1 MQKQTQFNI
10 MGMMRDM
17 SVSHFN
23 PNYAYENMNLRLI
36 STGDNTQLSL
46 VNEKGTKQIFNVNGN
61 IIGQAIFND
70 KVILFNH
77 IGSDEDIFVNDI
89 NISYDTS
96 DKFQVLLSELPTKY
110 SLDFKD
116 QIQKIYKE
124 NNGNLNI
131 ETLYQ
136 GNLNFDSYHP
146 IETLIYDESKDIQKV
161 YWIDGLNPVRMIN
174 LKENARN
181 NKYFNFIAEI
191 NEYPQVNI
199 FKSHSNGQFA
209 AGTIQYFI
217 TYFNYFGSE
226 TNIVYQS
233 PLYYIS
239 YLDRGAKADDI
250 VNNAFTLSISNL
262 DTQFDYIRI
271 YAIHRTSLNAT
282 PSARKVIDLK
292 IENNSIEY
300 TDYGT
305 QGESIDP
312 TDLFYLGGKEIIPYS
327 IAQKNN
333 TLFLG
338 NYKVTYIEPFTDEE
352 KQYFKNLKIV
362 FKPKPLPIPLSNEN
376 SFYVHTNQLKYNSYQ
391 IKGFKY
397 LEWYRFGVQLQSK
410 TGEWSNPIWI
420 GDYQCNIP
428 PGMYST
434 STDSNGNLT
443 YSLQPFWYTSGKLCV
458 PYAELENQIDL
469 NNETIV
475 KLYNKGYRNIRPVVV
490 YPKLED
496 RECICQ
502 GVLNPTVFNIYNRS
516 NNSCYTQASWFFR
529 PNIPYNLNDTS
540 NFSSHYTNMFQYQIP
555 KNSSSY
561 GVWHEF
567 RHYRRL
573 GTDDYNMEIQCSRP
587 MLGSLKLAVQQS
599 DLEDTKSD
607 YYVDQSIVTLNSPEL
622 EFDDSIKNLNLSQFK
637 LRIVGMIP
645 ITGCASDISIQ
656 TSTPTLNRIYKKS
669 GTILVDESNWT
680 QSSIKSDGF
689 FKNNLLINNVFN
701 KTRDGY
707 YSDSHDAFRHQGAS
721 LNWFDQLWG
730 FFAQPL
736 AVQKEEGDVGVS
748 TDFNEQNNKAFDY
761 GFLVYPWH
769 RNGSLNNQRISDD
782 NTQGGISSKLSKKI
796 ISNLQFSY
804 CNAFYTKDDVYKNL
818 NLSDIQLFDSN
829 EDTIIKLKN
838 QSDGLEDIIYK
849 GNLDTIVLPVTK
861 NYYFLSSTDK
871 INKTYGYPIMHCVL
885 NQFPYSDDGGKNINK
900 QGQYFNNNNRYG
912 STLFG
917 GLKKEDFVYKTI
929 KTNLGETNIN
939 DKLFSGIDPVS
950 IKYKSTPHVV
960 LSIKNSDVID
970 GNAYNNILPTTYDY
984 INYSSTNLNLG
995 FSSNVND
1002 TTNFK
1007 DKDAIIPDVNKP
1019 WEWMEPDSPPLP
1031 PKPEDTSVSQGLNN
1045 QSQTKVSNIY
1055 FHWKFK
1061 NEKSY
1066 FSIKQDNLKIPCVG
1080 DFKWNKNFQYGWL
1093 WLGELYNDD
1102 VTERFGGTSDDALQA
1117 NEWFPCGDFVSLNS
1131 NLYDKAYLRWLE
1143 GDTFYQRYDCLK
1155 TYPFTNEDQNQIVE
1169 ILSFMVETHLNL
1181 DGRYDKNRGLPSNLH
1196 INPTIF
1202 NLRNSVYDQQNNFFT
1217 YHILDDQQFY
1227 TNEFNNQIT
1236 WSKTKTS
1243 NDITDK
1249 WLNITLASIQEC
1261 DKQYGSINSIKNFN
1275 NNLFVFQ
1282 DNAISNILYNEQIQ
1296 ISPSIGV
1303 PIEIAN
1309 SGKVT
1314 GIRYINTNIG
1324 CQNKF
1329 SICLTTNG
1337 VYFVDNKTQDIYK
1350 FSSEGFVSLSDT
1362 KGFRSW
1368 INEVNSLDVWNP
1380 KDFNNIITYYD
1391 KTNGD
1396 VLFINKDYCLAYN
1409 EINEQFISFY
1419 SYENTPYLFNLYDKN
1434 YLIKNNYVWEM
1445 HGGNYN
1451 SFFNINKPYYT
1462 TFVVNGIGSENG
1474 KANSDKIFDTLE
1486 FTADLINPNI
1496 NKICDYFNN
1505 PQDIPF
1511 DYLTI
1516 WNEYQ
1521 IGSTSLQYSRG
1532 ISNLKEK
1539 FRIWRAIIPRN
1550 NGTRDRI
1557 RNPWAFIKL
1566 SKNGNL
1572 DNKQMILHT
1581 INVKYFEQ

>member
-46 VNEKGTKQIFNVNGN
+46 VNEKGTKQLFSINGN
-61 IIGQAIFND
+61 VIGQAIFND
-70 KVILFNH
+70 KIILFNH

-96 DKFQVLLSELPTKY
+96 DKFQILLSELPTKY

-116 QIQKIYKE
+116 QIQKIYRE

-161 YWIDGLNPVRMIN
+161 YWVDGLNPVRMIN
-174 LKENARN
+174 LKENAIN
-181 NKYFNFIAEI
+181 NKYFNFVAEI

-292 IENNSIEY
+292 IENNSIKY

-352 KQYFKNLKIV
+352 KQYFKNLKII

-434 STDSNGNLT
+434 SIDSNDNVT
-443 YSLQPFWYTSGKLCV
+443 YSLQPFWYTSGKLCI
-458 PYAELENQIDL
+458 PYAELENKIDL
-469 NNETIV
+469 NDNVIIQ
-475 KLYNKGYRNIRPVVV
+475 LYNKGYRNIRPVVV

-529 PNIPYNLNDTS
+529 PNIPYDLNKS
-540 NFSSHYTNMFQYQIP
+540 VYSSHYTNMFEYQKP
-555 KNSSSY
+555 NNNSSY
-561 GVWHEF
+561 GVWNEF

-573 GTDDYNMEIQCSRP
+573 GSDVYNAEIQCSRP
-587 MLGSLKLAVQQS
+587 AGTLKLAVEQP

-645 ITGCASDISIQ
+645 ITGCASDMSIQ
-656 TSTPTLNRIYKKS
+656 TLTPTLNRVYKKS
-669 GTILVDESNWT
+669 KSNFKVESNWT

-689 FKNNLLINNVFN
+689 FKNNLLINNIFN
-701 KTRDGY
+701 KTNDTY
-707 YSDSHDAFRHQGAS
+707 FSDSHDAFRHQGAS
-721 LNWFDQLWG
+721 LSWFDQFWG
-730 FFAQPL
+730 FYGQPL
-736 AVQKEEGDVGVS
+736 AVQKHEGDGGDS
-748 TDFNEQNNKAFDY
+748 ADFNETNNKAFDY

-769 RNGSLNNQRISDD
+769 RNGSLNNQRISDE

-804 CNAFYTKDDVYKNL
+804 CNAFYLKDEVYNSL
-818 NLSDIQLFDSN
+818 NLSDIQLFNSN
-829 EDTIIKLKN
+829 ENTIIKLKN
-838 QSDGLEDIIYK
+838 QSEGLEDIVYK
-849 GNLDTIVLPVTK
+849 GNIDTIILPVTK
-861 NYYFLSSTDK
+861 GTYKYDDVSK
-871 INKTYGYPIMHCVL
+871 VYGYPIVHGNL
-885 NQFPYSDDGGKNINK
+885 AEFDYEKSGGKNITK
-900 QGQYFNNNNRYG
+900 WGQYRNNYLTFGKNA
-912 STLFG
+912 FG
-917 GLKKEDFVYKTI
+917 GLNKEDLVYSAI
-929 KTNLGETNIN
+929 KTNLGADNIN
-939 DKLFSGIDPVS
+939 LKLFTGIDPIS
-950 IKYKSTPHVV
+950 MKYKSTAHAV
-960 LSIKNSDVID
+960 LSIKNSDVVD
-970 GNAYNNILPTTYDY
+970 ENAYNNILPTIFDY

-995 FSSNVND
+995 FSSNFDNN
-1002 TTNFK
+1002 TSFK

-1019 WEWMEPDSPPLP
+1019 WEWMEPDSPPPP

-1045 QSQTKVSNIY
+1045 QSITKVGNLY
-1055 FHWKFK
+1055 FHWRFNKEESK
-1061 NEKSY
+1061 
-1066 FSIKQDNLKIPCVG
+1066 FSIKQDNLKIPCTG
-1080 DFKWNKNFQYGWL
+1080 DYRYNKNFQYGWL

-1102 VTERFGGTSDDALQA
+1102 VTKRFGGTSDDALQA

-1337 VYFVDNKTQDIYK
+1337 IYFIDNKTQDIYK
-1350 FSSEGFVSLSDT
+1350 FSSEGFISLSDT

-1391 KTNGD
+1391 KINGD

-1409 EINEQFISFY
+1409 EINDQFISFY

-1451 SFFNINKPYYT
+1451 NFFNINKPYYT

-1486 FTADLINPNI
+1486 FTADLINPNT
-1496 NKICDYFNN
+1496 NKICNYFNN

-1550 NGTRDRI
+1550 DGTRDRI

-1572 DNKQMILHT
+1572 GNKQMILHT